1 MPDWKSRKMSIEQN
15 QKKNEAKKVSSTMIK
30 MTLDF
35 RTFVSRSLT
44 RVQI

>member
-1 MPDWKSRKMSIEQN
+1 MPDWKSRKMSIEKN
-15 QKKNEAKKVSSTMIK
+15 QKNEAKKVSSTMIK

-35 RTFVSRSLT
+35 RTFVPRSLT